1 MANNTDNKN
10 EKTGLEERFSMI
22 EDILGK
28 MEDEDVTLDQSFDL
42 YKQGIEQIKAA
53 NADLD
58 RIEKAMLVINEDG
71 ELEEFYWTLQR
82 KLRYGPQ
89 ISNREFRC
97 IFRKQKDISIRFLR
111 RWITV
116 SLQVASGFDRC
127 LWKLPMRCSVE
138 RIRRL

>member
-1 MANNTDNKN
+1 MANNTYNIN

-71 ELEEFYWTLQR
+71 ELEEF
-82 KLRYGPQ
+82 
-89 ISNREFRC
+89 
-97 IFRKQKDISIRFLR
+97 
-111 RWITV
+111 
-116 SLQVASGFDRC
+116 
-127 LWKLPMRCSVE
+127 
-138 RIRRL
+138 

>member
-22 EDILGK
+22 EDILGQ

-71 ELEEFYWTLQR
+71 ELEEF
-82 KLRYGPQ
+82 
-89 ISNREFRC
+89 
-97 IFRKQKDISIRFLR
+97 
-111 RWITV
+111 
-116 SLQVASGFDRC
+116 
-127 LWKLPMRCSVE
+127 
-138 RIRRL
+138 

>member
-1 MANNTDNKN
+1 MANTTDNKN

-71 ELEEFYWTLQR
+71 ELEEF
-82 KLRYGPQ
+82 
-89 ISNREFRC
+89 
-97 IFRKQKDISIRFLR
+97 
-111 RWITV
+111 
-116 SLQVASGFDRC
+116 
-127 LWKLPMRCSVE
+127 
-138 RIRRL
+138 

>member
-28 MEDEDVTLDQSFDL
+28 MDDADVTLDQSFDL

-71 ELEEFYWTLQR
+71 ELEEF
-82 KLRYGPQ
+82 
-89 ISNREFRC
+89 
-97 IFRKQKDISIRFLR
+97 
-111 RWITV
+111 
-116 SLQVASGFDRC
+116 
-127 LWKLPMRCSVE
+127 
-138 RIRRL
+138 

>member
-1 MANNTDNKN
+1 MANNTDYKN

-28 MEDEDVTLDQSFDL
+28 MEDENVTLDQSFDL

-71 ELEEFYWTLQR
+71 ELEEF
-82 KLRYGPQ
+82 
-89 ISNREFRC
+89 
-97 IFRKQKDISIRFLR
+97 
-111 RWITV
+111 
-116 SLQVASGFDRC
+116 
-127 LWKLPMRCSVE
+127 
-138 RIRRL
+138 

>member
-42 YKQGIEQIKAA
+42 YKQGIEQTKAA

-71 ELEEFYWTLQR
+71 ELEEF
-82 KLRYGPQ
+82 
-89 ISNREFRC
+89 
-97 IFRKQKDISIRFLR
+97 
-111 RWITV
+111 
-116 SLQVASGFDRC
+116 
-127 LWKLPMRCSVE
+127 
-138 RIRRL
+138 

>member
-42 YKQGIEQIKAA
+42 YKQGIEQIKSA

-71 ELEEFYWTLQR
+71 ELEEF
-82 KLRYGPQ
+82 
-89 ISNREFRC
+89 
-97 IFRKQKDISIRFLR
+97 
-111 RWITV
+111 
-116 SLQVASGFDRC
+116 
-127 LWKLPMRCSVE
+127 
-138 RIRRL
+138 

>member
-22 EDILGK
+22 EDILAQ
-28 MEDEDVTLDQSFDL
+28 MEDENVTLDQSFDL

-71 ELEEFYWTLQR
+71 ELEEF
-82 KLRYGPQ
+82 
-89 ISNREFRC
+89 
-97 IFRKQKDISIRFLR
+97 
-111 RWITV
+111 
-116 SLQVASGFDRC
+116 
-127 LWKLPMRCSVE
+127 
-138 RIRRL
+138 

>member
-42 YKQGIEQIKAA
+42 YKQGIEQIKTA

-71 ELEEFYWTLQR
+71 ELEEF
-82 KLRYGPQ
+82 
-89 ISNREFRC
+89 
-97 IFRKQKDISIRFLR
+97 
-111 RWITV
+111 
-116 SLQVASGFDRC
+116 
-127 LWKLPMRCSVE
+127 
-138 RIRRL
+138 

>member
-22 EDILGK
+22 EDILEK

-71 ELEEFYWTLQR
+71 ELEEF
-82 KLRYGPQ
+82 
-89 ISNREFRC
+89 
-97 IFRKQKDISIRFLR
+97 
-111 RWITV
+111 
-116 SLQVASGFDRC
+116 
-127 LWKLPMRCSVE
+127 
-138 RIRRL
+138 

>member
-22 EDILGK
+22 EDILEK
-28 MEDEDVTLDQSFDL
+28 MEDENVTLDQSFDL

-71 ELEEFYWTLQR
+71 ELEEF
-82 KLRYGPQ
+82 
-89 ISNREFRC
+89 
-97 IFRKQKDISIRFLR
+97 
-111 RWITV
+111 
-116 SLQVASGFDRC
+116 
-127 LWKLPMRCSVE
+127 
-138 RIRRL
+138 

>member
-53 NADLD
+53 NADRD

-71 ELEEFYWTLQR
+71 ELEEF
-82 KLRYGPQ
+82 
-89 ISNREFRC
+89 
-97 IFRKQKDISIRFLR
+97 
-111 RWITV
+111 
-116 SLQVASGFDRC
+116 
-127 LWKLPMRCSVE
+127 
-138 RIRRL
+138 